1 MAEMYVTKWN
11 TNKYLKQKVPCIAN
25 MELIKI
31 CLQILKFS
39 NERTLIQGSGSL
51 AVESVEEYIKKV
63 TPKNLHVP
71 IAVSTVWMLFLKLC
85 DRTYHVG
92 NK

>member
-1 MAEMYVTKWN
+1 MCGGELVNPMAEMYVTKWN
-11 TNKYLKQKVPCIAN
+11 TNKYLKQKVPCMAN

-71 IAVSTVWMLFLKLC
+71 IAVSTV
-85 DRTYHVG
+85 
-92 NK
+92 